1 MASQEPNTVAMSRD
15 EIFESVQGVLEEA
28 LGADEDEITMQAS
41 LTRDLDAESIDFLD
55 IVFRLE
61 KAFSTEDRPFK
72 ISQGELFPENLMEN
86 PEWVEDGKLT
96 DAGMTMLKERM
107 PHVDFSNFENDRDV
121 NKVAELITV
130 KSIVDFVERKLQRE
144 G

>member
-1 MASQEPNTVAMSRD
+1 MSRD
-15 EIFESVQGVLEEA
+15 EIYESVREVLEEA
-28 LGADEDEITMQAS
+28 LGADEDEITLDAS
-41 LTRDLDAESIDFLD
+41 LTRDLEAESIDFLD

-61 KAFSTEDRPFK
+61 KKFTTDDKPFK

-86 PEWVEDGKLT
+86 PDWVEDGKFT

-107 PHVDFSNFENDRDV
+107 PHVDFSGFESDRDL

-130 KSIVDFVERKLQRE
+130 NSIVDFVARKLAA
-144 G
+144 